1 MFNKLMGT
9 CVVLAL
15 IACAFAH
22 AQEPKSGKIIGEIK
36 TQKDTK
42 DGKNT
47 VIDVLAPGEEKAR
60 AYFVQWD
67 AKVMAP
73 MPDVLKA
80 VRAAKVGDRVELEW
94 VGTNHGPAITAFKVL
109 KKGDDKK

>member
-1 MFNKLMGT
+1 MFRNIVGA
-9 CVVLAL
+9 CAILAL
-15 IACAFAH
+15 AFAVTAS
-22 AQEPKSGKIIGEIK
+22 AQGPKSGKIIGEIK
-36 TQKDTK
+36 TMKDSK

-47 VIDVLAPGEEKAR
+47 HIDVLAPGEEKAR

-67 AKVMAP
+67 PKIKAP
-73 MPDVLKA
+73 MPDVLKL

-109 KKGDDKK
+109 KSKDK

>member
-1 MFNKLMGT
+1 MFRSMIGA
-9 CVVLAL
+9 CAILAL
-15 IACAFAH
+15 AFTLAAN
-22 AQEPKSGKIIGEIK
+22 AQGPKSGKIIGEIK
-36 TQKDTK
+36 AQKDTK

-67 AKVMAP
+67 PKIKAP
-73 MPDVLKA
+73 MPDVLKM
-80 VRAAKVGDRVELEW
+80 VRAAKVGDRVELDW

-109 KKGDDKK
+109 KKDK